1 MYYNG
6 LTAGYS
12 MKNGF
17 INSLVQYLKKN
28 HEHAKVIIKDLQ
40 FHNLKFSQK
49 GILDFMLLQPLLMY
63 VWKK

>member
-1 MYYNG
+1 
-6 LTAGYS
+6 

-63 VWKK
+63 V